1 MSLKLGDS
9 MPNFSY
15 TSTQGESTFHEFIEG
30 SWAILFSH
38 PADFTPVCTTEL
50 GCVGSLQAEFERRG
64 VKVIGLSCDTVEN
77 HNGWNEDIVASQG
90 SGANFPIISDPTR
103 EIAT

>member
-1 MSLKLGDS
+1 MALKLGDT

-15 TSTQGESTFHEFIEG
+15 TSTLGESTFHEFLDDE
-30 SWAILFSH
+30 WTILFSH

-50 GCVGSLQAEFERRG
+50 GCVGSLKGEFEMRR
-64 VKVIGLSCDTVEN
+64 VQVIGLSCDTIEN
-77 HNGWNEDIVASQG
+77 HNGWNEDIQASQG
-90 SGANFPIISDPTR
+90 SGVWFPIISDPTR

>member
-15 TSTQGESTFHEFIEG
+15 NSTHGNSTFHEFIEG

-50 GCVGSLQAEFERRG
+50 GAVANLQAEFERRG
-64 VKVIGLSCDTVEN
+64 VKVIGLSCDTCEN
-77 HNGWNEDIVASQG
+77 HEGWNNDIEASQG
-90 SGANFPIISDPTR
+90 TRANFPIISDPTR